1 MKRKMFIA
9 GMVVMCGVF
18 TVLGCGNSDMGISAE
33 TVVETNIPEESET
46 ILEELEETNV
56 ENPDNMTDE
65 ELLEYYNGGDVGSD
79 EWYQENY
86 ESQLTEDE
94 LYAIDGGDALYWKY
108 YDAEGNRIDNAQD
121 SVAEKAMENINLY
134 RELSNDIN
142 AVKVYDSSE
151 LTYEIL
157 NNRNGSVI
165 VEKTIGIVLDSGG
178 NGKQLNP
185 YVEGQDYIHYTNI
198 PAGSVVLTV
207 FVYNP
212 ETNAEDDILIRADYV
227 LDEIK

>member
-18 TVLGCGNSDMGISAE
+18 AVLGCGNSDVGISAE
-33 TVVETNIPEESET
+33 TVVETSFPEEPET
-46 ILEELEETNV
+46 ILEELEETNM
-56 ENPDNMTDE
+56 ENSDSMTE

-86 ESQLTEDE
+86 GESQLTEDE
-94 LYAIDGGDALYWKY
+94 MYAIDGGDALYWRY
-108 YDAEGNRIDNAQD
+108 YDVEGNRIDNTQD
-121 SVAEKAMENINLY
+121 SITEKAMKNINLY
-134 RELSNDIN
+134 RELSDDIG
-142 AVKVYDSSE
+142 AIKVYDSSE

-165 VEKTIGIVLDSGG
+165 VEKTIGIVLDSDG

-185 YVEGQDYIHYTNI
+185 SVESQDYIHYTNI
-198 PAGSVVLTV
+198 PVGSVVLTV

-212 ETNAEDDILIRADYV
+212 DTNTEDDILIRTDYV